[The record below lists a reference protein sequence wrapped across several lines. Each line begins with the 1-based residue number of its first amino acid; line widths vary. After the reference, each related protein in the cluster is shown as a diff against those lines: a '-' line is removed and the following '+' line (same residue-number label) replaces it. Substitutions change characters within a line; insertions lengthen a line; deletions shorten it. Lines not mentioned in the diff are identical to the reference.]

1 MAREISL
8 RPSEIVDEWL
18 SAFNRG
24 DADAMV
30 ALYSEDA
37 VHTSPKLRA
46 AQPASEGRVVGRAAM
61 RRWWQDAFDRSPGI
75 RSEVVTRVSDD
86 RVATIEYLRL
96 EPGAPT
102 LRVAEIFEI
111 QGGKIV
117 RSHVFHG

>member
-1 MAREISL
+1 LPEVSALNPE
-8 RPSEIVDEWL
+8 EIVDEWL

-46 AQPASEGRVVGRAAM
+46 SQPATEGKVTGKAAM
-61 RRWWQDAFDRSPGI
+61 RRWWQDAFERTPGLQY
-75 RSEVVTRVSDD
+75 ELVTRVSDD
-86 RVATIEYLRL
+86 RVAAIEYLRF

-111 QGGKIV
+111 QGGRIV